1 MAEVTHAVLNE
12 MARKLEDVILRR
24 TSLGSGCHPG
34 ADALRAV
41 AARMRALLGWSDAR
55 LEEEVAATE
64 AVLARHG
71 AAVAA

>member
-1 MAEVTHAVLNE
+1 
-12 MARKLEDVILRR
+12 
-24 TSLGSGCHPG
+24 
-34 ADALRAV
+34 
-41 AARMRALLGWSDAR
+41 MRALLGWSDAR